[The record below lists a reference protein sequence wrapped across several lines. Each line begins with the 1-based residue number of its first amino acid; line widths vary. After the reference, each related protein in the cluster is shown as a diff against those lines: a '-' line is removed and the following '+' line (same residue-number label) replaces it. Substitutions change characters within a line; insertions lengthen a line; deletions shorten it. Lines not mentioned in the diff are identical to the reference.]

1 MTDETGAEDLWQA
14 EIDRLCANAIRALA
28 IDAIEAAKS
37 GHPGLPLG
45 MADAAYVLW
54 TRFLKH
60 NPADPA
66 WPDRDRFVLS
76 AGHGSMLLYAL
87 LHLSG
92 YELSLDDLR
101 AFRQWESKTPGH
113 PEYGLTPG
121 VETTTGPLG
130 QGFGIAVGMAMA
142 ERWLAERFNRP
153 GFPIVD
159 HYTYVLCSDGDLME
173 GISHEA
179 ASLAG
184 HLRLGKLI
192 ALYDSNLVSL
202 DGPTELTFTEDVAA
216 RFAAYG
222 WQVLRVD
229 GHQMAEVA
237 EALAEARAER
247 NRPSLII
254 ARTVIG
260 YGSPNKAGKHIVHG
274 EPLGVEEARLTRA
287 NLGWPLEP
295 AFYVPEAV
303 YEHMHLALEVGDRR
317 QREWAAL
324 MARYRT
330 SYPELAALWEQ
341 MQTRALPADWEALLP
356 PLAPDAQAKGTR
368 VTSGQVLHAL
378 APVVP
383 ALLGGSA
390 DLGGSNHTTLK
401 GAAPLSGES
410 FAGRNIYFGVRE
422 HAMAA
427 VLNGMALHGGIIP
440 YGGTFLVFSD
450 YMRPAIRL
458 AALMHL
464 QVVFVFTHDSIGL
477 GEDGPTHQPVEH
489 LMSLRLIPN
498 LHVFRPADANEVR
511 MAWRHALERRDG
523 PTALVLTR
531 QNVPTLDRRQLAPAE
546 GALRGGYILRDA
558 EGAQALLLASGS
570 EVAVAL
576 EAADLLAG
584 RGIPTRVVSL
594 PCWEL
599 FEAQERAYRESV
611 LPPAMTAR
619 VAIEAGRTLG
629 WERYLGPRGVA
640 LGVDRF
646 GASAPS
652 SELFRHYG
660 LTARHVVEATQPPRQ
675 TVKGKPQVLNHA

>member
-427 VLNGMALHGGIIP
+427 ALNGMALHGGIIP

-660 LTARHVVEATQPPRQ
+660 LTARHVVEATLEVLRQ
-675 TVKGKPQVLNHA
+675 T

>member
-28 IDAIEAAKS
+28 IDAIEVAKS

-142 ERWLAERFNRP
+142 ERWLGERFNRP

-368 VTSGQVLHAL
+368 VTSGQVLNAL

-427 VLNGMALHGGIIP
+427 ALNGMALHGGIIP

-660 LTARHVVEATQPPRQ
+660 LTARHVVEATLEVLRQ
-675 TVKGKPQVLNHA
+675 T

>member
-368 VTSGQVLHAL
+368 VTSGQVLNAL

-427 VLNGMALHGGIIP
+427 ALNGMALHGGIIP

-660 LTARHVVEATQPPRQ
+660 LTARHVVEATLEVLRQ
-675 TVKGKPQVLNHA
+675 T

>member
-611 LPPAMTAR
+611 LPSAMTAR

-660 LTARHVVEATQPPRQ
+660 LTARHVVEATLEVLRQ
-675 TVKGKPQVLNHA
+675 T

>member
-28 IDAIEAAKS
+28 IDAIEVAKS

-142 ERWLAERFNRP
+142 ERWLGERFNRP

-216 RFAAYG
+216 RFVAYG

-368 VTSGQVLHAL
+368 VTSGQVLNAL

-427 VLNGMALHGGIIP
+427 ALNGMALHGGIIP

-660 LTARHVVEATQPPRQ
+660 LTARHVVEATLEVLRQ
-675 TVKGKPQVLNHA
+675 T

>member
-660 LTARHVVEATQPPRQ
+660 LTARHVVEATLEVLRQ
-675 TVKGKPQVLNHA
+675 T

>member
-28 IDAIEAAKS
+28 IDAIEVAKS

-142 ERWLAERFNRP
+142 ERWLGERFNRP

-341 MQTRALPADWEALLP
+341 MQTRALPADWEALFP

-368 VTSGQVLHAL
+368 VTSGQVLNAL

-427 VLNGMALHGGIIP
+427 ALNGMALHGGIIP

-660 LTARHVVEATQPPRQ
+660 LTARHVVEATLEVLRQ
-675 TVKGKPQVLNHA
+675 T

>member
-1 MTDETGAEDLWQA
+1 MTDETGVEKLGQA

-60 NPADPA
+60 NPGDPS

-101 AFRQWESKTPGH
+101 AFRQWGSKTPGH

-130 QGFGIAVGMAMA
+130 QGFAMAVGMAMA

-159 HYTYVLCSDGDLME
+159 HHTYALCSDGDLME

-192 ALYDSNLVSL
+192 VLYDSNLVSL

-222 WQVLRVD
+222 WQVLQVD
-229 GHQMAEVA
+229 GHHMAEVA
-237 EALAEARAER
+237 EALAQARAER
-247 NRPSLII
+247 SRPSLII

-260 YGSPNKAGKHIVHG
+260 FGSPNKAGKHIVHG
-274 EPLGVEEARLTRA
+274 EPLGAEEARLTKA

-303 YEHMHLALEVGDRR
+303 YEHMHLVLEVGDRR

-324 MARYRT
+324 MARYQK

-341 MQTRALPADWEALLP
+341 MQTRALPADWKTLLP
-356 PLAPDAQAKGTR
+356 PLAPDPQAKGTR
-368 VTSGQVLHAL
+368 ATSGQVLNAL

-401 GAAPLSGES
+401 DAAPLSGAS

-427 VLNGMALHGGIIP
+427 ALNGMALHGGIVP
-440 YGGTFLVFSD
+440 YGGTFMVFSD

-498 LHVFRPADANEVR
+498 LHVFRPADANEVH

-531 QNVPTLDRRQLAPAE
+531 QNVPTLDRRRLAPAE
-546 GALRGGYILRDA
+546 DALRGGYILRDA
-558 EGAQALLLASGS
+558 EGARALLLASGS

-576 EAADLLAG
+576 EAADQLAE
-584 RGIPTRVVSL
+584 RGIPARVVSL

-599 FEAQERAYRESV
+599 FEAQEHAYRDHV
-611 LPPAMTAR
+611 LPPAITTR

-646 GASAPS
+646 GASAPYP
-652 SELFRHYG
+652 ELFRNYG
-660 LTARHVVEATQPPRQ
+660 LTARHVVEATLELLRQ
-675 TVKGKPQVLNHA
+675 A